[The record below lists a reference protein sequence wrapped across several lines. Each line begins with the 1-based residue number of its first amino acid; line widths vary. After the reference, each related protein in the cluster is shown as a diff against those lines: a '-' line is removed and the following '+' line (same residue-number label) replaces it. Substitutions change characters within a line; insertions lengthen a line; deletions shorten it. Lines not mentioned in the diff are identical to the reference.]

1 VGIPLTQEDI
11 SSSAPATETE
21 EEGVKERAEVGVS
34 APSSTKMTIC
44 HFTLN
49 KMMDA
54 YMQIFYNQ
62 LVEQIQGRFMKSF
75 ISD

>member
-11 SSSAPATETE
+11 SSSASATETE
-21 EEGVKERAEVGVS
+21 EEGVKERVKVRVS
-34 APSSTKMTIC
+34 ASSSTKMTIC

-49 KMMDA
+49 KMMNT
-54 YMQIFYNQ
+54 YMQIFYNE
-62 LVEQIQGRFMKSF
+62 LVEQIQERFMKSF